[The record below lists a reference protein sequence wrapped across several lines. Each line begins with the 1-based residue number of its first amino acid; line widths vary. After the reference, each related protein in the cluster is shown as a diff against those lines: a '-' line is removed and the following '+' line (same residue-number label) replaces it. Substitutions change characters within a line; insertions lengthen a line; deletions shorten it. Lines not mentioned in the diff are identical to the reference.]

1 MSGDVDTNRM
11 STRERPIDRG
21 RRLAARDRSA
31 CGAEIRTARLI
42 LGRSLEVVGRA
53 AGMSASSAGRIERG
67 AHPAVT
73 HEQLVA
79 LGAAVGLDVRTRSY
93 PGQDGLLD
101 AGQGAMI
108 RDFHGRLHPSAD
120 FSTEW
125 GLPGFGD
132 QRAWD
137 AMIQGLTGTPDGV
150 IGLPVEFE
158 TRFVDEQAQTR
169 RIMLKLRDSGLPH
182 VILVVA
188 GTDRNRAAL
197 RAASPGLRER
207 FPLNTREVMKALG
220 DGRYPDGSGLVLL

>member
-1 MSGDVDTNRM
+1 M

-21 RRLAARDRSA
+21 RRLATRDRLA
-31 CGAEIRTARLI
+31 CGAEIRSARLI
-42 LGRSLEVVGRA
+42 LGRSLEVVGQA
-53 AGMSASSAGRIERG
+53 AGMSPSTAGRIERG
-67 AHPAVT
+67 THHAVT
-73 HEQLVA
+73 HEQLVL
-79 LGAAVGLDVRTRSY
+79 LGSAVGLDVRTRMY
-93 PGQDGLLD
+93 PGPDALRD
-101 AGQGAMI
+101 AGQGTTIAA
-108 RDFHGRLHPSAD
+108 FHGRLHPSLD

-137 AMIQGLTGTPDGV
+137 GMIRGLIGTPDDV

-188 GTDRNRAAL
+188 GTNRNRAAL
-197 RAASPGLRER
+197 QVASPGLRDR
-207 FPLNTREVMKALG
+207 FPLGTREVMRALAE
-220 DGRYPDGSGLVLL
+220 GRYPGGSGLVVL

>member
-1 MSGDVDTNRM
+1 M

-21 RRLAARDRSA
+21 RRLATRDRVT
-31 CGAEIRTARLI
+31 CGAEIRAARLI
-42 LGRSLEVVGRA
+42 VGRSLAVVGAA
-53 AGMSASSAGRIERG
+53 AGMSPSTAGRIERG
-67 AHPAVT
+67 THRAVT
-73 HEQLVA
+73 VEQLA
-79 LGAAVGLDVRTRSY
+79 LLGAAVGLDVRTRMY
-93 PGQDGLLD
+93 PGPD
-101 AGQGAMI
+101 ALRDSGQGTMI
-108 RDFHGRLHPSAD
+108 GEFRGRLHPSLG

-169 RIMLKLRDSGLPH
+169 RIVLKLRDSGLPH

-188 GTDRNRAAL
+188 GTNRNRAAL

-207 FPLNTREVMKALG
+207 FPLGTREVMQALAE
-220 DGRYPDGSGLVLL
+220 GRYPGRSGLVVL